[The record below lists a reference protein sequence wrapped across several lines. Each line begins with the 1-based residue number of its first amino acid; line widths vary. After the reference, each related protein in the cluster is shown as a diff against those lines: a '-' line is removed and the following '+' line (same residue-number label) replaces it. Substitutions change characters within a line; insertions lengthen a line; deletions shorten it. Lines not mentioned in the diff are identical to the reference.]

1 MCVGG
6 GGRSVWAILVYINS
20 VYLILELANGLRSR
34 VISGKE
40 RGMSSV
46 GTSEDGEES
55 SSLQDEEDEVEM
67 ITEMLSTV
75 APPQVQN

>member
-6 GGRSVWAILVYINS
+6 GGRSVWAILVYINL